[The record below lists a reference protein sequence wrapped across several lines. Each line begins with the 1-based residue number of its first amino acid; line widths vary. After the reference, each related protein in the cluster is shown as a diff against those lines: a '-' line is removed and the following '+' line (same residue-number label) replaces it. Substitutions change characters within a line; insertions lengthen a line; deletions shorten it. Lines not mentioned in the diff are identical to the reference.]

1 MKSIIL
7 RLVALILVLS
17 TVISP
22 ANAKPGI
29 DQRLASRPN
38 LDFTLPAL
46 HGQEIQVDPA
56 LVRRLASDET
66 SSYLIY
72 FRQRA
77 DLSPAYQMDW
87 EERGWFVLETLQAV
101 AETTQKGVRAYLDA
115 QNVDYQA
122 FWIDNVI
129 AVKSSNLAAF
139 NGLMTFAVIDRL
151 QAEPQVT
158 LIEPETV
165 SLAYETLL
173 GIEANIAHVNAPQVW
188 DLGYNGAGITV
199 ASIDTGVRYTHQAL
213 VKQYRGNLGGGV
225 FNHNYNWWDSPEKKI
240 APIDKHGHGTHTV
253 GIMVGD
259 DGESNQIGMAP
270 GADWMACRGCANS
283 SCASTDLLVCG
294 QFMAAPWD
302 LAGINPNPDMRPHVV
317 NNSWGNCDQIYN
329 PWYQGVVD
337 SWQAA
342 GIYPLFANGNA
353 GNCEHPSPPG
363 LNTVGNP
370 ARYGNV
376 TGVGSSG
383 KSDGQYATYSAWGP
397 TDNLD
402 TVNPNGYPTIKPQV
416 VAPGVGIRSSVHT
429 SDSDYGSMSGTSMS
443 APHVA
448 GLVALMWQAAPW
460 LQGDYAATET
470 ILQNT
475 ANPIPY
481 ATGNGDEGPG
491 NVPNH
496 ATGWGE
502 IDALAAVTNFE
513 LLHAI
518 PESREVTLA
527 LDTTISLPLTLY
539 NISNRD
545 IDFQIAI
552 LGNSEL
558 SSSYME
564 TISLGKSNFI
574 ENNTPS
580 WVSADPK
587 AGTIG
592 AMASQE
598 FEVTFDAGLPV
609 GDYHARLIVLNE
621 DNPLLLEVP
630 LTMTVVAEGSYSLSL
645 SPAEASLSVYPG
657 ESVTYLLTLENSG
670 NVTDL
675 IGLHTSVTEWPVHLS
690 AETIVLNPL
699 SSAGLS
705 VMVTVPHADSLE
717 AASHEVTIT
726 AISNGNGSVTASTTL
741 TTTSQP
747 RRIFLPLALR

>member
-1 MKSIIL
+1 MKSFAL

-17 TVISP
+17 PIISP
-22 ANAKPGI
+22 VSAQPGL
-29 DQRLASRPN
+29 DQRLASRPH
-38 LDFTLPAL
+38 LDFTLPAS

-56 LVRRLASDET
+56 LVGQLASAET

-72 FRQRA
+72 FQQEA

-87 EERGWFVLETLQAV
+87 KERGWFVMESLQAS
-101 AETTQKGVRAYLDA
+101 AEASQKGVRAYLDA

-129 AVKSSNLAAF
+129 AVKRSNLATF
-139 NGLMTFAVIDRL
+139 NGLLTFAEIDRL

-165 SLAYETLL
+165 SLGQQTLL
-173 GIEANIAHVNAPQVW
+173 GVEANIAHVNAPQVW
-188 DLGYNGAGITV
+188 DLGYNGTGITV

-213 VKQYRGNLGGGV
+213 INQYRGNLGGEV
-225 FNHNYNWWDSPEKKI
+225 FNHNYNWWDPLGKYNLPS
-240 APIDKHGHGTHTV
+240 DTHGHGTHTV

-259 DGESNQIGMAP
+259 DGGSNQIGMAP
-270 GADWMACRGCANS
+270 EADWMACRGCANS

-302 LAGINPNPDMRPHVV
+302 LAGINPNPDYRPQVV
-317 NNSWGNCDQIYN
+317 NNSWGNCDDTYN

-342 GIYPLFANGNA
+342 GIYPVFANGNA
-353 GNCEHPSPPG
+353 GNCDYNSPPG

-383 KSDGQYATYSAWGP
+383 KSDGQYAAHSAWGP

-402 TVNPNGYPTIKPQV
+402 TINPNGYPTIKPQV
-416 VAPGVGIRSSVHT
+416 VAPGVGIRSSYMR
-429 SDSDYGSMSGTSMS
+429 SDDDYVSMSGTSMS
-443 APHVA
+443 APHVS
-448 GLVALMWQAAPW
+448 GLVALMWQVAPW

-470 ILQNT
+470 ILQNS

-502 IDALAAVTNFE
+502 IDALSAVTNAMR
-513 LLHAI
+513 LLAEPHLLQ
-518 PESREVTLA
+518 VTLA
-527 LDTTISLPLTLY
+527 LDATISLPLTIK
-539 NISNRD
+539 NQSNGD
-545 IDFQIAI
+545 IEFQVSF
-552 LGNSEL
+552 LEQSEP
-558 SSSYME
+558 SSHQVDDPKQGTSMGMS
-564 TISLGKSNFI
+564 SL
-574 ENNTPS
+574 S
-580 WVSADPK
+580 WVSADPDE
-587 AGTIG
+587 GTIAG
-592 AMASQE
+592 LESKE
-598 FEVTFDAGLPV
+598 ILVTFDANLPV
-609 GDYHARLIVLNE
+609 GDYQAS
-621 DNPLLLEVP
+621 LLLSNEHNPSLIEVP
-630 LTMTVVAEGSYSLSL
+630 VTMTVVNEASYALAIQ
-645 SPAEASLSVYPG
+645 PAVASLSVYPG
-657 ESVTYLLTLENSG
+657 QTATYNLTLENNS

-675 IGLHTSVTEWPVHLS
+675 ITLDTSFTEWPVHLS
-690 AETIVLNPL
+690 AETIILNPL

-705 VMVTVPHADSLE
+705 VMVTVPHAYSLE
-717 AASHEVTIT
+717 AASRKVTIT
-726 AISNGNGSVTASTTL
+726 TISNGDGSVTAVAELTTL
-741 TTTSQP
+741 VKP
-747 RRIFLPLALR
+747 RQVFLPLIRNQ

>member
-1 MKSIIL
+1 MKSVLLRLFALLIIL
-7 RLVALILVLS
+7 VTVFTQVSTQHALSLIPAPHDSKNFGKDHKPSVDAELLS
-17 TVISP
+17 
-22 ANAKPGI
+22 
-29 DQRLASRPN
+29 Q
-38 LDFTLPAL
+38 
-46 HGQEIQVDPA
+46 
-56 LVRRLASDET
+56 LASDET
-66 SSYLIY
+66 SSYLIFFY
-72 FRQRA
+72 DKA
-77 DLSPAYQMDW
+77 DLSPAYHMDW
-87 EERGWFVLETLQAV
+87 EERGWFVMETLKST
-101 AETTQKGVRAYLDA
+101 AEASQKGVRAYLDA

-122 FWIDNVI
+122 LWIDNVI
-129 AVKSSNLAAF
+129 AVKSSNFAAF
-139 NGLMTFAVIDRL
+139 NGLLTFAEIDRL
-151 QAEPQVT
+151 QAEPLVT

-173 GIEANIAHVNAPQVW
+173 GIEANIAHVNTPQVW

-213 VKQYRGNLGGGV
+213 VMQYRGNLGGGV
-225 FNHNYNWWDSPEKKI
+225 FNHNYNWWDPVGDTNSP
-240 APIDKHGHGTHTV
+240 ADTHGHGTHTV

-259 DGESNQIGMAP
+259 DGGSNQIGMAP

-283 SCASTDLLVCG
+283 SCASKDLLVCG
-294 QFMAAPWD
+294 QFLVAPWD
-302 LAGINPNPDMRPHVV
+302 LTNINPNPDYRPQVV

-342 GIYPLFANGNA
+342 GIYPVFANGNA
-353 GNCEHPSPPG
+353 GNCGYDSPPG

-383 KSDGQYATYSAWGP
+383 KSDGQYAAYSAWGP
-397 TDNLD
+397 TDKLD

-416 VAPGVGIRSSVHT
+416 VAPGVGIRSSYMR
-429 SDSDYGSMSGTSMS
+429 SDDDYFSMTGTSMS

-502 IDALAAVTNFE
+502 IDALAAVTNSVRLLVE
-513 LLHAI
+513 PHLLH
-518 PESREVTLA
+518 VTLA
-527 LDTTISLPLTLY
+527 VNSTISLPLTIM
-539 NISNRD
+539 NQSNGEVEFQVSFFEQSEPSSHQVDDFKQGISM
-545 IDFQIAI
+545 
-552 LGNSEL
+552 GM
-558 SSSYME
+558 SS
-564 TISLGKSNFI
+564 L
-574 ENNTPS
+574 S
-580 WVSADPK
+580 WVSADPN

-592 AMASQE
+592 GLESQE
-598 FEVTFDAGLPV
+598 ILITFEANLPI
-609 GDYHARLIVLNE
+609 GEYQAS
-621 DNPLLLEVP
+621 LLLSNENNPTLMEVP
-630 LTMTVVAEGSYSLSL
+630 VTMTVVAEASYALAL
-645 SPAEASLSVYPG
+645 LPAVASLSVYPG
-657 ESVTYLLTLENSG
+657 QTATYNLTLENNS

-675 IGLHTSVTEWPVHLS
+675 IRLETIDHQWPVHLP

-705 VMVTVPHADSLE
+705 VMVTVPHTDSLE

-726 AISNGNGSVTASTTL
+726 AISNGDGSVTAAAELTTL
-741 TTTSQP
+741 VKP
-747 RRIFLPLALR
+747 RQVFLPLLRK